1 MHEFITKHRDEIAG
15 VVSGFDR
22 MVFRGWLRSLSY
34 PEGMKHYLWANQ
46 VRLVDSG
53 PHVQEV
59 SAGVKAAV
67 QERAE
72 ALQRPVHYLASAT
85 EDKEA
90 LARAIAVRDGIDDG
104 LVCLLTCV
112 EPCQTFEVYR
122 NRDRRR
128 LELVVRTRKCL
139 FLYQYWIHPEFGFM
153 NARIQTWFPFTVQV
167 CLNGREWLA
176 RQMDR
181 AGLPYVRHDN
191 CFP

>member
-1 MHEFITKHRDEIAG
+1 
-15 VVSGFDR
+15 
-22 MVFRGWLRSLSY
+22 
-34 PEGMKHYLWANQ
+34 
-46 VRLVDSG
+46 
-53 PHVQEV
+53 
-59 SAGVKAAV
+59 VKAAV

-90 LARAIAVRDGIDDG
+90 RARAIAVRDGIDDG

-181 AGLPYVRHDN
+181 RAALCPTR
-191 CFP
+191 